1 MLPEQK
7 CPLQFVQVDLI
18 DSLVVIINNLTTYI
32 SVFLYF
38 GNTQCVGFSLSLFKL
53 SNTNFG
59 PYTFLLTIGALRK

>member
-59 PYTFLLTIGALRK
+59 P